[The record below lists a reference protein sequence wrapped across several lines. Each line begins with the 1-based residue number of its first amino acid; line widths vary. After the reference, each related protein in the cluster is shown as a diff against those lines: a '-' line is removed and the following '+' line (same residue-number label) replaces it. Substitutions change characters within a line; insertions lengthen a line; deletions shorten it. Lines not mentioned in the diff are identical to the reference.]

1 MQTNFIGGAWVL
13 ALKVLIHEYYWSCP
27 LRLQYKKLLI
37 FWCVCTCVVP
47 SEKGPRDIERWELN
61 WLYSLVQRI
70 LYALKIALVYKCL
83 IFEKPHQFYNWK
95 FSFLRVDAIFISFH
109 DCEIIRGIWNKIYII
124 ITVLYIVA
132 YIWII
137 PGLMLSHVS
146 LNRLQFIA
154 FHKTRFIVAILNPFW
169 NIISFALG
177 QTISK
182 SSSFNSLVFL
192 TI

>member
-1 MQTNFIGGAWVL
+1 M

-70 LYALKIALVYKCL
+70 LNALKIALVYKCL

-95 FSFLRVDAIFISFH
+95 FSFLRLDAIFISFH

-137 PGLMLSHVS
+137 PGLMLSCKPK
-146 LNRLQFIA
+146 QTTIY
-154 FHKTRFIVAILNPFW
+154 RFPSNTFYRCYIKSILKYHFMCPWPN
-169 NIISFALG
+169 N
-177 QTISK
+177 
-182 SSSFNSLVFL
+182 
-192 TI
+192 

>member
-1 MQTNFIGGAWVL
+1 MFL
-13 ALKVLIHEYYWSCP
+13 
-27 LRLQYKKLLI
+27 
-37 FWCVCTCVVP
+37 VVP
-47 SEKGPRDIERWELN
+47 SAKGARDIERWELN
-61 WLYSLVQRI
+61 WLYSLVQKI
-70 LYALKIALVYKCL
+70 LNALKIALVYKCL

-109 DCEIIRGIWNKIYII
+109 DCESIRGIWNKIYII

-137 PGLMLSHVS
+137 TGWCWVVS

-169 NIISFALG
+169 NIISCVLG
-177 QTISK
+177 QTINK
-182 SSSFNSLVFL
+182 SSPFNSLVFV

>member
-1 MQTNFIGGAWVL
+1 M

-27 LRLQYKKLLI
+27 LRLQYKKNTYFLVRMYL
-37 FWCVCTCVVP
+37 VVP
-47 SEKGPRDIERWELN
+47 SAKGARDIERWELN
-61 WLYSLVQRI
+61 WLYSLVQKI
-70 LYALKIALVYKCL
+70 LNALKIALVYKCL

-154 FHKTRFIVAILNPFW
+154 FHRTRFIVAILNPFW
-169 NIISFALG
+169 SIISCVLG
-177 QTISK
+177 FEIS
-182 SSSFNSLVFL
+182 FHVSLAKQL
-192 TI
+192 ITL